1 MNSQDPITLIFLKLN
16 IFIGFFNTCSTNT
29 VLRTRSGWDSNS
41 GFCGCRVLLGLLSSR
56 ESRYTFPKQGSIMRP
71 QNPYQ
76 MMVVAFQPP
85 AIPQFYSLPCSLDYR
100 KRANSPGWLQSATK
114 FLLSHNLGWLQPASF
129 FIVFWIAC
137 MVKNITISIFRTKL
151 PTSLDLY
158 RWLFQQWSIS
168 NSILII
174 CSITRF
180 DIYTRWN
187 PQNSSELL
195 YILLSHWLQPYPN
208 QPGPCVCIY
217 DTNIGAHMEGL
228 HGGAPSL

>member
-1 MNSQDPITLIFLKLN
+1 MP
-16 IFIGFFNTCSTNT
+16 GA
-29 VLRTRSGWDSNS
+29 SGPPLVTGVSVHLPQAGVHNAAS
-41 GFCGCRVLLGLLSSR
+41 
-56 ESRYTFPKQGSIMRP
+56 ESLPDDGI
-71 QNPYQ
+71 
-76 MMVVAFQPP
+76 VAFQPP

-168 NSILII
+168 NSILHDYLLNY
-174 CSITRF
+174 SIWY
-180 DIYTRWN
+180 IYTLEPPKQLRASVYT
-187 PQNSSELL
+187 PVPLASTL
-195 YILLSHWLQPYPN
+195 P
-208 QPGPCVCIY
+208 
-217 DTNIGAHMEGL
+217 
-228 HGGAPSL
+228 